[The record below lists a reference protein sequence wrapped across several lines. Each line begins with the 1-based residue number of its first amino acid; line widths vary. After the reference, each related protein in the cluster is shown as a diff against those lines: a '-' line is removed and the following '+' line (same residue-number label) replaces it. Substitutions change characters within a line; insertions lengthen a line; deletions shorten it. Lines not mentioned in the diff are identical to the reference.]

1 MKKVKVKPK
10 LPVAPIVKK
19 CGGCGRGFIS
29 KFEAK
34 RHICKGVEA
43 NA

>member
-10 LPVAPIVKK
+10 LAEAPVVKK
-19 CGGCGRGFIS
+19 CHNCGREFIS

-34 RHICKGVEA
+34 RHICKGEA